1 MTNLVKKDLFDVFS
15 RFFTVDNF
23 FSRPTFASWPDSDW
37 ALDGDKYLLRLEV
50 PGFSQS
56 DLKVNVYQENKVIV
70 VGSASISNKF
80 RNYNYNIDYSYSLP
94 DNSDPETLEA
104 SYQSGVLLISVTRK
118 IASPRELTIKCSEEK
133 ESK

>member
-1 MTNLVKKDLFDVFS
+1 MTNLVKKDPFDIFS

-37 ALDGDKYLLRLEV
+37 VLDGDKYLLRLEV

-56 DLKVNVYQENKVIV
+56 DLKVNVYQENKVRV
-70 VGSASISNKF
+70 VGSVSIDNKF
-80 RNYNYNIDYSYSLP
+80 RHSSSSIDYSYSLP

-118 IASPRELTIKCSEEK
+118 TSSARELTIKCSEEK